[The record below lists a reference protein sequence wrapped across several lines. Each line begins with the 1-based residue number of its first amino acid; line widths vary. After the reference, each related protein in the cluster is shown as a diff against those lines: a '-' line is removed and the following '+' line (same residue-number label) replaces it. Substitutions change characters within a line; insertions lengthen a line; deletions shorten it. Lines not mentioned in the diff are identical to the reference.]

1 MLQPDDLAAAGAPSE
16 TGSSL
21 PHTGRQSRT
30 SWSRMCWPKLAV
42 AAALVVTSMV
52 ITPTA
57 VRAEEC
63 SPNSASSSSCAAPKS
78 RSNFEPRRLI
88 GTTPTLTGKELIGTE
103 AFDVTALRGT
113 PVAVV
118 FWLNTCPHCQ
128 AVMPK
133 VNKLGED
140 VSPEAV
146 VIAAAIDAGL
156 RGEKGYQTPATAT
169 KTMRLTIPTVLVASA
184 AADEWQVAG
193 TPTGF
198 VLDADGIVTA
208 VVAAE
213 TPKAFVTKLRKSLDA
228 ASS

>member
-1 MLQPDDLAAAGAPSE
+1 M
-16 TGSSL
+16 
-21 PHTGRQSRT
+21 PHAGRQSWESR
-30 SWSRMCWPKLAV
+30 SRMRWPHLTVAV
-42 AAALVVTSMV
+42 ALVVTAIV
-52 ITPTA
+52 VTPSA
-57 VRAEEC
+57 VHAEETC
-63 SPNSASSSSCAAPKS
+63 SPNNASSSSCAAPKS
-78 RSNFEPRRLI
+78 RSNFDPGRLI
-88 GTTPTLTGKELIGTE
+88 GTTPTLIGKNLIGTE
-103 AFDVTALRGT
+103 PFDVAALRGT

-146 VIAAAIDAGL
+146 VVAAAINAGL
-156 RGEKGYQTPATAT
+156 RGEKGYQTPAAAT
-169 KTMRLTIPTVLVASA
+169 KTMGLTIPTVLVASA

-198 VLDADGIVTA
+198 VLDANGMVTA
-208 VVAAE
+208 VVAAA
-213 TPKAFVTKLRKSLDA
+213 TPKAFVTKLGKSLDA